1 MALDLAAVKSHLQIP
16 ASDTDP
22 DGDADLTAK
31 LAQAEAIILDYLK
44 LDARPD
50 PATAPNANGIIDSM
64 VLLQVGELWRFR
76 GDDPTSDSAPTTPGD
91 LHPTITNL
99 GRRLRDPALA

>member
-1 MALDLAAVKSHLQIP
+1 MPVDLVAVKRHLQLP
-16 ASDTDP
+16 AADADP
-22 DGDADLTAK
+22 DTDADLGAK

-44 LDARPD
+44 AAERPSTGAAAAIVDA
-50 PATAPNANGIIDSM
+50 A

-76 GDDPTSDSAPTTPGD
+76 GDDPSSDSAPTTPGD

-99 GRRLRDPALA
+99 LRRLRDPAFA

>member
-1 MALDLAAVKSHLQIP
+1 MPLDLAAVKRHLQLP
-16 ASDTDP
+16 ATDPDP
-22 DGDADLTAK
+22 DGDTDLTAK

-44 LDARPD
+44 ADARPD
-50 PATAPNANGIIDSM
+50 NALVDAA

-76 GDDPTSDSAPTTPGD
+76 GDDPSSDSAPTTPGD

-99 GRRLRDPALA
+99 LRRLRDPALA

>member
-1 MALDLAAVKSHLQIP
+1 MPLDLVAVKRHLQIP
-16 ASDTDP
+16 QTDTDP

-44 LDARPD
+44 ADVRPD
-50 PATAPNANGIIDSM
+50 SAIVDAC

-76 GDDPTSDSAPTTPGD
+76 GDDPNSDAGPTTPGD
-91 LHPTITNL
+91 LTPTITNL
-99 GRRLRDPALA
+99 LRRLRDPALA

>member
-1 MALDLAAVKSHLQIP
+1 MLDLAAVKRHLLLP
-16 ASDTDP
+16 TTDTDP

-44 LDARPD
+44 LDTRPD
-50 PATAPNANGIIDSM
+50 NAIVDAC

-76 GDDPTSDSAPTTPGD
+76 GDDVAGESAPTVAGD

-99 GRRLRDPALA
+99 LRRLRDPVLA